1 MKKKILFF
9 SFLILAAAWLSTAKV
24 VRADLP
30 KQQPTVAIATVT
42 STPSGPI
49 GTVTTEY
56 DQVNVRSG
64 PGVEYPTVGV
74 LVAGQNVPVLGRSVG
89 GNWVLVSYPGI
100 PGSTAWVYSYL
111 IAVKGTLP
119 VVAPP
124 PTPTPRVTPTIDPT
138 LASQFVV
145 EIQPTRLPTY
155 TAPPPL
161 VIPTYTTSTTG
172 IGSAGVPTGFIIGGM
187 AIVGLFGLMISILRG
202 R

>member
-1 MKKKILFF
+1 MKKKIILTTIL
-9 SFLILAAAWLSTAKV
+9 LIAAAWLSTVQIA
-24 VRADLP
+24 RADTS
-30 KQQPTVAIATVT
+30 KQQPTVAMATVT
-42 STPSGPI
+42 STASGPI
-49 GTVTTEY
+49 GTVTSEY

-74 LVAGQNVPVLGRSVG
+74 MVAGQKVPVFGRSEG
-89 GNWVLVSYPGI
+89 GNWVLVAYPGI
-100 PGSTAWVYSYL
+100 PGGTAWIYAYL
-111 IAVKGTLP
+111 IEVKGTLP

-161 VIPTYTTSTTG
+161 VIPTYTAPSSG
-172 IGSAGVPTGFIIGGM
+172 LGAGGVPTGFIIVGM
-187 AIVGLFGLMISILRG
+187 AIVGIFGLLISILRG

>member
-1 MKKKILFF
+1 MKKKILFT
-9 SFLILAAAWLSTAKV
+9 SIFLLAAVWLSTARV
-24 VRADLP
+24 GRADFPL
-30 KQQPTVAIATVT
+30 QQPTVAIATVT

-49 GTVTTEY
+49 GIVTTEY

-74 LVAGQNVPVLGRSVG
+74 LVAGQHVPVFGRSAG
-89 GNWVLVSYPGI
+89 GNWVLVAYPGI
-100 PGSTAWVYSYL
+100 PGGTAWIYSYL
-111 IAVKGTLP
+111 IEVKGTLP

-155 TAPPPL
+155 TSPPPL
-161 VIPTYTTSTTG
+161 VIPTYTAPSSAL
-172 IGSAGVPTGFIIGGM
+172 GSGGVPTGFIIVGI
-187 AIVGLFGLMISILRG
+187 AIIGIFGLMISILRG

>member
-1 MKKKILFF
+1 MKSKIFF
-9 SFLILAAAWLSTAKV
+9 TSILLIAAAWLSTVRIA
-24 VRADLP
+24 RADTP
-30 KQQPTVAIATVT
+30 RQQPTVAIATVT
-42 STPSGPI
+42 STPSGPV
-49 GTVTTEY
+49 GTVSTEY

-74 LVAGQNVPVLGRSVG
+74 LVAGQRVAVLGRSVG
-89 GNWVLVSYPGI
+89 GNWVLVAYPGI
-100 PGSTAWVYSYL
+100 PGGTAWIYSFL
-111 IAVKGTLP
+111 IEVKGSLP
-119 VVAPP
+119 VVEPP

-161 VIPTYTTSTTG
+161 LIPTYTAAPSTQG
-172 IGSAGVPTGFIIGGM
+172 MGGVPTGFIIIGM
-187 AIVGLFGLMISILRG
+187 AIVGIFGLMISILRG